1 MSWREKNMTEV
12 RESTILSIFFGI
24 FATQQISALVSDE
37 TFSHFSKVKFYARKL
52 ECGDRFL
59 L

>member
-1 MSWREKNMTEV
+1 MTEV